1 MESKVSKSQ
10 IEVWEWKDSLY
21 EDLKDI
27 PKDQRLK
34 FIKEKV
40 KKTIEQLCLRTTIPT
55 LPDKAV

>member
-1 MESKVSKSQ
+1 MESNVSKSQ

-40 KKTIEQLCLRTTIPT
+40 KKTLEQLCLHSTIPT
-55 LPDKAV
+55 LPDEAV

>member
-40 KKTIEQLCLRTTIPT
+40 KKTIEQLFLHSSNTHV
-55 LPDKAV
+55 A